1 MTEPAGERVPAAA
14 GPQSAADPQSAAGRQ
29 SAAGAP
35 RAAGPLRA
43 AHPLPAADALPGA
56 AAAPD
61 WLRPLVNNATSA
73 PLPGPLAGNATASA
87 DSRSSAVLI
96 LFSNGTGPGG
106 TGRPDVLITA
116 RADTLRAHAG
126 QPAFPGG
133 RAEPGEDPIATAL
146 RESNEETG
154 LDPSS
159 VTPLLQ
165 LRELYLGHS
174 GYRVVPIVGYWSA
187 PGRVWAVDPAETA
200 AVARVPIAQLVD
212 PSRRGRVRLSQGLLA
227 PAFEV
232 GDMIVWGF
240 TALLLDAVLELGG
253 WNRPWLPGRDLVLP
267 RDSVVLR

>member
-1 MTEPAGERVPAAA
+1 MTEPAADRV
-14 GPQSAADPQSAAGRQ
+14 QSAADPQ
-29 SAAGAP
+29 P
-35 RAAGPLRA
+35 AAGPLRA
-43 AHPLPAADALPGA
+43 ANPLRAVDDQPAADALPAAKALPGA
-56 AAAPD
+56 VAAPD
-61 WLRPLVNNATSA
+61 WLRPLVHNATSVR
-73 PLPGPLAGNATASA
+73 LPGPLAGNAAATT

-96 LFSNGTGPGG
+96 LFSDGTGTGG
-106 TGRPDVLITA
+106 TGKPDVLITA

-146 RESNEETG
+146 REANEETG

-165 LRELYLGHS
+165 LHELYLGHS
-174 GYRVVPIVGYWSA
+174 DYRVVPVVGYWST
-187 PGRVWAVDPAETA
+187 PGRVWAADPAETA

-212 PSRRGRVRLSQGLLA
+212 PSRRGRVRLSQGLVA

-232 GDMIVWGF
+232 GDLIVWGF

-267 RDSVVLR
+267 HDSVIR